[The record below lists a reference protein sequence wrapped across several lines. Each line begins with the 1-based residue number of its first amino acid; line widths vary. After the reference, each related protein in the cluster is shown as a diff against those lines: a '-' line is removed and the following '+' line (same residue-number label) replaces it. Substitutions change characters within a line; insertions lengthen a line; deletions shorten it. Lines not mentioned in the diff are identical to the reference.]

1 MSQIYACQ
9 LSDKLIELTGADKK
23 SYLHGQITQ
32 DINLLKEDNFLWAGH
47 CSGKGK
53 LWAVSKLFGFEDS
66 YLNILSSE
74 ELSASLPELKKYAVF
89 AKVTIAETT
98 EYQLYGLFGD
108 DLQPALDQMEIEF
121 VGNAA
126 TFSYGKALKLSEQR
140 VILCLSKTLP
150 ESLTS
155 LFTWRE
161 DDSEWQSLSIKD
173 GEPRLNHTAVG
184 EYVPQMVN
192 LQAIGGISFTK
203 GCYTGQETVARMKY
217 LGKNKRAMFVLSAP
231 GQTASLAEEI
241 EQQVSENWRRAG
253 KVIAS
258 AYHAPSDTSYLLAV
272 MPNDLEQDAAL
283 RSKQES
289 PERVT
294 IEPLPY
300 TLSDN

>member
-53 LWAVSKLFGFEDS
+53 LWAVSKLFSFEDS
-66 YLNILSSE
+66 YLNMLSSD

-98 EYQLYGLFGD
+98 EYQLFGLYGD
-108 DLQPALDQMEIEF
+108 NLQPVLDQLGINF
-121 VGNAA
+121 TGNAA
-126 TFSYGKALKLSEQR
+126 TCTYGKALKLSEQR
-140 VILCLSKTLP
+140 IILCLKKDLP
-150 ESLTS
+150 EEVKSQL
-155 LFTWRE
+155 TWRN
-161 DDSEWQSLSIKD
+161 DDLEWQSLSIKE
-173 GEPRLNHTAVG
+173 GEPRLNLAAIG

-241 EQQVSENWRRAG
+241 EQQVSDNWRRAG

-258 AYHAPSDTSYLLAV
+258 AYHALSDTSYLLAV
-272 MPNDLEQDAAL
+272 MPNDIEQHAAL
-283 RSKQES
+283 RTKQAS
-289 PERVT
+289 PALVS
-294 IEPLPY
+294 ISSLPY
-300 TLSDN
+300 SLSDN